1 MATRWNDKTNLLAF
15 LCAIAFV
22 LLAVASSNNWFNLR
36 TEQRAGFFS
45 DGIVNSPPTSGYCS
59 QKRDEMLAEYYD
71 SFRKLAGKNIFAF
84 VSNTEW
90 NSKLGVD
97 RGSLLLRDFSYA
109 SFFDTESEMIQY
121 TFNATGEGSTYPA
134 DCYCKNVV
142 QGVWPYS
149 YVNTNKRY
157 TEMPFIRRPLGFKGP
172 TQNLECCSA
181 RDDNGVVRG
190 QVFDKTDPTNICCPK
205 GKVIKRC
212 TDTGA
217 CPATRSD
224 IPNVTFDTIRN
235 TDNCCPAN
243 RLSADSIAFLKELG
257 EYCKPNVST
266 TASGCHAFGSDH
278 YGGCAVDI
286 SSGVTKSCLKKAG
299 YTIGG
304 YTEGSCVLETESDG
318 GTHYH
323 CTLCNSGGPGTIG
336 YDQDGNY

>member
-1 MATRWNDKTNLLAF
+1 MVKRWNDKTNLFAF
-15 LCAIAFV
+15 LCAVAFV
-22 LLAVASSNNWFNLR
+22 LLALAANSHWFDFK

-59 QKRDEMLAEYYD
+59 QKKDEMLAEYYD
-71 SFRKLAGKNIFAF
+71 AFRKLAGKNIFAF

-109 SFFDTESEMIQY
+109 SFFDVESELTQY

-142 QGVWPYS
+142 QGIWPYS
-149 YVNTNKRY
+149 YVKTNKRY
-157 TEMPFIRRPLGFKGP
+157 TEMPFIRRPLGFKGS

-190 QVFDKTDPTNICCPK
+190 QVFDKTDSTNICCPS

-217 CPATRSD
+217 CPATKSD
-224 IPNVTFDTIRN
+224 IPNVTFETERN
-235 TDNCCPAN
+235 DDNCCPAN
-243 RLSADSIAFLKELG
+243 RLNAKTEAFLKEVG
-257 EYCKPNVST
+257 EYCDVKVSAS
-266 TASGCHAFGSDH
+266 ASGCHAFGSDH
-278 YGGCAVDI
+278 YGGCAVDMQD
-286 SSGVTKSCLKKAG
+286 VTSSCLKKAG
-299 YTIGG
+299 YKVNGSYSPGTCAL
-304 YTEGSCVLETESDG
+304 EGS
-318 GTHYH
+318 HYH
-323 CTLCNSGGPGTIG
+323 CTLCNSGGPGTVG
-336 YDQDGNY
+336 YDSDGDY